1 MLPVSHK
8 TPHLLLHVAW
18 NEFEYFMSENLL
30 LHPYPNAFLK
40 NVGDIIIGSL
50 PPSVNQSV
58 DLLCILLL
66 KCVSYS
72 HEWGAQ
78 IFAPPPHTHTPW
90 GGVKR
95 SNIIKFQ

>member
-18 NEFEYFMSENLL
+18 NEFEYFISENLL

-40 NVGDIIIGSL
+40 KRRGYVIGSL
-50 PPSVNQSV
+50 PPSVNQPV
-58 DLLCILLL
+58 DLLCFILL

-78 IFAPPPHTHTPW
+78 ILAPPTL
-90 GGVKR
+90 GRVQKVKYH
-95 SNIIKFQ
+95 